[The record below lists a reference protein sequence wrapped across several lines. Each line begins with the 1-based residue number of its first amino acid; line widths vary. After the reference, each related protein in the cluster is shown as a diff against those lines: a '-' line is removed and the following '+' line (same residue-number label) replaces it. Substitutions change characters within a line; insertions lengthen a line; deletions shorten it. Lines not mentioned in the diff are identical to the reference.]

1 MPVQCDELA
10 ELLAGAVDGTTVLE
24 GRASRHVGSCL
35 RCQAELA
42 QYRRLLRT
50 LRQLRDEPV
59 LVPADLPALV
69 SARLDAGSGVRRL
82 GGAHSAPWTRRVAYA
97 GALAATAA
105 GAAGAIAL
113 VATRSRRVRL
123 AS

>member
-1 MPVQCDELA
+1 VRCEEMPEV
-10 ELLAGAVDGTTVLE
+10 LAGAVDGSAVLDA
-24 GRASRHVGSCL
+24 RMSRHVESCL

-50 LRQLRDEPV
+50 LRQLRTEPV
-59 LVPADLPALV
+59 PAPADLLALV
-69 SARLDAGSGVRRL
+69 RARLDAEGQPER
-82 GGAHSAPWTRRVAYA
+82 GGPWAKRVAYA
-97 GALAATAA
+97 GALAATA

>member
-1 MPVQCDELA
+1 MRCDEVA
-10 ELLAGAVDGTTVLE
+10 DLLAGAVDGTTVLD
-24 GRASRHVGSCL
+24 RRVSRHVGTCL

-50 LRQLRDEPV
+50 LRQLRDEPIAA
-59 LVPADLPALV
+59 PADLPRLV
-69 SARLDAGSGVRRL
+69 GARLDGLLADGRPG
-82 GGAHSAPWTRRVAYA
+82 PWARRVAYA
-97 GALAATAA
+97 GAVAATAA

-123 AS
+123 AG